1 MFLVLESIVHCSKY
15 AVVRGENLGLGSLLT
30 SFPLHRECYNLSTLE
45 WNNFDGMIE
54 PSRHDVVESHDDARK
69 AWILERGEQSLL

>member
-15 AVVRGENLGLGSLLT
+15 AVVRGGNLG
-30 SFPLHRECYNLSTLE
+30 H
-45 WNNFDGMIE
+45 GMIE